1 MSHDG
6 LPARALI
13 GARAAD
19 TDRSHRRH
27 LATITAL
34 GAGAVLMLVACGTA
48 TSSGGVVVPT
58 GSAVVL
64 PSELASIEASA
75 SALAGANKAFLTFQA
90 MNSSNVS
97 GGGTIIDLG
106 DGSSAVTLG
115 IIAPGFED
123 PLPARLVSGA
133 CADAASAPSPSFEVP
148 SEAPSGGASAAPSAA
163 ASAAPSA
170 AASVAPSAAAST
182 APSAA
187 ESTAPSAQTLPVEL
201 KDVTGG
207 LSNTVVQ
214 VAESS
219 LVSSPSSV
227 LLYKSA
233 KEPTLVACADV
244 ATQLVLPSGLP
255 SAIASALPSA
265 LSSLAAESPSPS

>member
-6 LPARALI
+6 LPARALT

-48 TSSGGVVVPT
+48 TSSGGIAGAT
-58 GSAVVL
+58 GSPVVL

-90 MNSSNVS
+90 LNSSNVS

-115 IIAPGFED
+115 IIAPGFSD

-133 CADAASAPSPSFEVP
+133 CTDAASAPSPSFEVP
-148 SEAPSGGASAAPSAA
+148 SEAPSGGASAA
-163 ASAAPSA
+163 
-170 AASVAPSAAAST
+170 ASVAPSAAAST
-182 APSAA
+182 EPSAA
-187 ESTAPSAQTLPVEL
+187 ESTAPSAATLPVEL
-201 KDVTGG
+201 KDVSGG

-244 ATQLVLPSGLP
+244 STQLVLPSGLP
-255 SAIASALPSA
+255 SAIESALPSA
-265 LSSLAAESPSPS
+265 LSSLGAESPSPS